1 MTVFELTLMGIGLA
15 VVACVVLWL
24 SIPDRKADLSFLD
37 PDQPRDYPDSGSDS

>member
-37 PDQPRDYPDSGSDS
+37 PSCPKDYEEDK